1 MATASFDSAVLPH
14 LGEVCTLCST
24 CDRARDQ
31 ERRASKAK
39 SEIEECLMLA
49 LEIFGGLAIGA
60 FMLIKN
66 VSLLGLALIILAILA
81 LLKIPSRV

>member
-1 MATASFDSAVLPH
+1 
-14 LGEVCTLCST
+14 
-24 CDRARDQ
+24 
-31 ERRASKAK
+31 
-39 SEIEECLMLA
+39 MLA